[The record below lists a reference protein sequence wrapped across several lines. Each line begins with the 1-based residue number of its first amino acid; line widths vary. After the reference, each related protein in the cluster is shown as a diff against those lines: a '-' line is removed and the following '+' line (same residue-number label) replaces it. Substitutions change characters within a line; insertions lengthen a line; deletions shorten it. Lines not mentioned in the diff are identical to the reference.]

1 MKDSIEKLGLTF
13 DKVQYEKFMV
23 YKDLLKEW
31 NKNINLTAIIDDEEI
46 ITKHF
51 IDSIKSM
58 EFQPLKEAKSIIDV
72 GTGAGFPGIPLK
84 IISSD
89 IELTLLDSLNKR
101 VNFLKEVGQVLELK
115 NVDYIHSRA
124 EDGGKNIRFRENF
137 DIAISRAVA
146 NLTLLSELCL
156 PYVKVG
162 GYFIALK
169 GPSVDEEIDSAAY
182 AINLF
187 GGKFIEKIEILVEGT
202 ELKHNLIVVEK
213 IRNTPDK
220 YPRHSSNIKK
230 ALK

>member
-1 MKDSIEKLGLTF
+1 MYYEIMKDSIEKLGLTF

-101 VNFLKEVGQVLELK
+101 VNFFFL
-115 NVDYIHSRA
+115 R
-124 EDGGKNIRFRENF
+124 
-137 DIAISRAVA
+137 
-146 NLTLLSELCL
+146 
-156 PYVKVG
+156 
-162 GYFIALK
+162 
-169 GPSVDEEIDSAAY
+169 
-182 AINLF
+182 
-187 GGKFIEKIEILVEGT
+187 
-202 ELKHNLIVVEK
+202 
-213 IRNTPDK
+213 
-220 YPRHSSNIKK
+220 
-230 ALK
+230 

>member
-13 DKVQYEKFMV
+13 DREKYEKFMV

-51 IDSIKSM
+51 IDSIKAI
-58 EFQPLKEAKSIIDV
+58 EFQPLKNAKSIIDV

-84 IISSD
+84 IVSSD

-101 VNFLKEVGQVLELK
+101 INFLKEVGKVLELK
-115 NVDYIHSRA
+115 NVEYIHSRA
-124 EDGGKNIRFRENF
+124 EDGGNDVNLRENF
-137 DIAISRAVA
+137 DIAVSRAVA

-169 GPSVDEEIDSAAY
+169 GPSVDEEIESAAY

-202 ELKHNLIVVEK
+202 DLKHNLIIIEK
-213 IRNTPDK
+213 IKNTPNK
-220 YPRHSSNIKK
+220 YPRNSSNIKK
-230 ALK
+230 PLK